1 MDRLGANFDFAVKT
15 VHERLGAN
23 AVPIQ
28 LPIGAESEFNG
39 LIDLVEEKAY
49 IYESAEAIEHKI
61 VEVPDEYKE
70 SVESARNHL
79 IEKIAETDDDLMM
92 KFLEEEEI
100 SIDEIKKS
108 LRQATIDLKIFPVC
122 VGSALRHRG
131 VHPLLDAIVEYL
143 PSPNH
148 LPAIE

>member
-1 MDRLGANFDFAVKT
+1 MDRLGANFDYAVQT
-15 VHERLGAN
+15 VHDRLGAN

-39 LIDLVEEKAY
+39 LIDLIEEKAY

-70 SVESARNHL
+70 SVETARNNL

-100 SIDEIKKS
+100 SVEEIKKS
-108 LRQATIDLKIFPVC
+108 KE
-122 VGSALRHRG
+122 G
-131 VHPLLDAIVEYL
+131 
-143 PSPNH
+143 NN
-148 LPAIE
+148 